1 MLIPSAKT
9 KIIKVKRC
17 KAPGCDN
24 DFMPARPM
32 QRACSPGCALSI
44 VAAANAKKALAAAKQ
59 DRKETKAKLE
69 QLKGRND
76 WMREAQMAFNKFI
89 RVRDEGKPCICCGQL
104 VNDEGWKPGGSW
116 DAGHFL
122 GRGAY
127 PELKFVETNCHRQLK
142 SCNAGSSKY
151 AKKGRTVSKGY
162 REGLIARIGLAE
174 VERLE
179 GPHPAKH
186 YTIPELQEIKATYNQ
201 KTRELTRGN

>member
-1 MLIPSAKT
+1 MIIHSAKA
-9 KIIKVKRC
+9 KIIKAKRC
-17 KAPGCDN
+17 KAPGCLIE
-24 DFMPARPM
+24 FMPRRPM
-32 QRACSPGCALSI
+32 QKACSPGCALSM
-44 VAAANAKKALAAAKQ
+44 VAAANAKKAKAVAKA

-69 QLKGRND
+69 KLKSRND
-76 WMREAQMAFNKFI
+76 WMREAQMAFNRYI
-89 RVRDEGKPCICCGQL
+89 RLRDEGKPCICCGQL
-104 VNDEGWKPGGSW
+104 ENDEGWKPGGSW

-127 PELKFVETNCHRQLK
+127 PELKFDEMNCHRQLK

-162 REGLIARIGLAE
+162 REGLIARVGLAE

-186 YTIPELQEIKATYNQ
+186 YTIPELQEIKSIYMMKAKGLSN
-201 KTRELTRGN
+201 G